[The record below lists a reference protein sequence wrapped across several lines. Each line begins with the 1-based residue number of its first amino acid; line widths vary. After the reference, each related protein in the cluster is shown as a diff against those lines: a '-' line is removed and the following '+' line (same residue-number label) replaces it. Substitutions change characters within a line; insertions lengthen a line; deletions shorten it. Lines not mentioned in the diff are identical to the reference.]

1 MRNFRVTCSTDRVV
15 RRIGGRYYLTP
26 YTPMKQVIT
35 FYLLLG
41 LIALTSLANAQTA
54 TAQTADSTALKAYA
68 GTYTFESGSP
78 VQKFTVTVDKGS
90 LYGEADTMGK
100 NKLVKQDKADTFQS
114 TSSYGSVLTF
124 NRDVTTKAVTS
135 FSMAI
140 QGATLLAT
148 KDKP

>member
-1 MRNFRVTCSTDRVV
+1 
-15 RRIGGRYYLTP
+15 
-26 YTPMKQVIT
+26 MKRLRTIS
-35 FYLLLG
+35 FLISLALL
-41 LIALTSLANAQTA
+41 ASFANAQTSTAPA
-54 TAQTADSTALKAYA
+54 TDSTALKAYV

-78 VQKFTVTVDKGS
+78 VQKFTVTTDKGS

-100 NKLVKQDKADTFQS
+100 NKLVKQDKDDMFKS

-124 NRDVTTKAVTS
+124 NRDANKAVTS

-140 QGATLLAT
+140 QGATLTAT